1 MRMGA
6 VLKMRGRCPP
16 AGRRCAAHGR
26 ARLRQSAEI
35 AAVLRVGVGSGRA
48 EIEQHL
54 PFVSERP
61 RADAL
66 ERTLDLS
73 RVRRDQLDV

>member
-1 MRMGA
+1 
-6 VLKMRGRCPP
+6 
-16 AGRRCAAHGR
+16 
-26 ARLRQSAEI
+26 
-35 AAVLRVGVGSGRA
+35 VLRVGVGSGRA